1 MKLLLALVFG
11 LCLAPLAHNGTVF
24 SQERKGADKV
34 RAVKT
39 IEGTLTDFEMGDY
52 LHANFKTTKGKR
64 VSLFVMK
71 PGMEYF
77 LAVNKGKRLTL
88 KYEVVDTHIPEAGGM
103 TKIERLASA
112 KAGNVSYETWW
123 KATKAKYPGE
133 ASHAKYGSLVEKYT
147 KK

>member
-1 MKLLLALVFG
+1 MKLLIALVLVICF
-11 LCLAPLAHNGTVF
+11 APLASDGIVF
-24 SQERKGADKV
+24 SQEHKAADKV

-39 IEGTLTDFEMGDY
+39 IEGTLTDFQMGDY
-52 LHANFKTTKGKR
+52 LHANFKTPKGKR

-77 LAVNKGKRLTL
+77 LALNRGKRMTI
-88 KYEVVDTHIPEAGGM
+88 KYEVVDTRIPEAGGV
-103 TKIERLASA
+103 TKIERIASA
-112 KAGNVSYETWW
+112 KAGNLTYEAWW

-147 KK
+147 KN